1 MKHDWLYV
9 LLVTVLLT
17 LCIILLTLF
26 CCLLCRGLHE
36 DFLKELTNRKKL
48 ENFLKHEHHRHGP

>member
-36 DFLKELTNRKKL
+36 DFLKELTNRKNL
-48 ENFLKHEHHRHGP
+48 RIF